1 MKKRIL
7 SLVALVSLSMVIIT
21 SCKKKDK
28 DEDVDPSATQVC
40 DGNGSSSYYPLAIGN
55 SFVYTSG
62 SSIFSLTDSVS
73 IRFAKT
79 FNSKSYYAEVT
90 SNFLGLDTAYY
101 REDATT
107 HDIYTWNGINDA
119 LYIPGSPAI
128 NQSLPEIMGGFGF
141 TAKVTNLSASYT
153 TSSCTYSNLLE
164 ITVYDSKSAVYS
176 TLYYKKGLGK
186 VADVYVGSS
195 STVETT
201 LKSVTLK

>member
-28 DEDVDPSATQVC
+28 NEDITDDPSATQVC

-62 SSIFSLTDSVS
+62 SSFFSLTDSVS

-141 TAKVTNLSASYT
+141 TAKVTNLSASFT

-195 STVETT
+195 ATT